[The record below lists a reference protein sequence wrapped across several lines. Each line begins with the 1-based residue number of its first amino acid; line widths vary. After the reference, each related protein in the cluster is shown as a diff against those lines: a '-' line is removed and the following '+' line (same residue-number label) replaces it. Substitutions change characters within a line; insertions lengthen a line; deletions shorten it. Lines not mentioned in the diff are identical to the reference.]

1 MENEKCEQI
10 MNEYLMLDKGERVPF
25 ALSLHLLTCR
35 KCRKQIKMLEL
46 AEKKIAEPLN
56 IVTPVTDESIQ
67 KVLEQIKP
75 EERSRFVRPLPFA
88 SWIIGGVIMIALLFS
103 SMATTPFF
111 HSRTLSLWYA
121 LTIAGCV
128 TAYSSV
134 FVFSNIDVFIK
145 KISTVAK
152 NLA

>member
-1 MENEKCEQI
+1 MEHEKCEQI

-25 ALSLHLLTCR
+25 SLSLHLLSCK
-35 KCRKQIKMLEL
+35 KCRKQIKMLEF
-46 AEKKIAEPLN
+46 AEKKAAEPLN
-56 IVTPVTDESIQ
+56 IVTPVTDKTIQ
-67 KVLEQIKP
+67 KVLDQIEP
-75 EERSRFVRPLPFA
+75 EAHSKFVRPLPIPC
-88 SWIIGGVIMIALLFS
+88 WIIGGIIMICLLFS

-128 TAYSSV
+128 TAYSAV
-134 FVFSNIDVFIK
+134 FVFSNIDIFIK
-145 KISTVAK
+145 KISTVTK